1 MGTTITRNGRQNLAG
16 ALKTITATLGLAFTA
31 TTATADDWAIK
42 SNLLMDGL
50 YNPNLGV
57 EWAFA
62 PKWSVDVNGQFN
74 FWNLSHDRKWKHWIA
89 QPELRYWFCQAL
101 DGHFIGVHALGGQYN
116 MGHVDLP
123 FSFLGTDFRE
133 FKDNRH
139 QGWMAGAGI
148 AYGYSWALAKHWNL
162 EAELGI
168 GWAYTKYDVYEC
180 AGCGR
185 KTETD
190 KTHNYFGPTKAA
202 INLVYVF

>member
-1 MGTTITRNGRQNLAG
+1 MMASTVAV
-16 ALKTITATLGLAFTA
+16 K
-31 TTATADDWAIK
+31 ADDWALK

-50 YNPNLGV
+50 YNPNIGA

-62 PKWSVDVNGQFN
+62 PKWSADVNGQFN
-74 FWNLSHDRKWKHWIA
+74 FWNLSHDRKWKHWMV
-89 QPELRYWFCQAL
+89 QPEVRYWFCQAL
-101 DGHFIGVHALGGQYN
+101 DGHFIGLHALGGQYN

-123 FSFLGTDFRE
+123 FSFLGTNFRE
-133 FKDNRH
+133 FNDTRH

-148 AYGYSWALAKHWNL
+148 GYGYAWALNKHWNI

-168 GWAYTKYDVYEC
+168 GWAFTRYDVYEC

-185 KTETD
+185 KTESG